1 METVTGNK
9 HLCEPNL
16 LKNSLEALMEYNEIK
31 LLMVIHSNKTKWH
44 GKATTNS
51 YHTIPGFK
59 IIHISTSYCLSELPG

>member
-16 LKNSLEALMEYNEIK
+16 PKNSLEALMKYNEIK
-31 LLMVIHSNKTKWH
+31 LLMVICSNKTKWN
-44 GKATTNS
+44 GKAATNN

-59 IIHISTSYCLSELPG
+59 VIHVSTSYCPSRLPV